1 MSEPNITLYHAPMSR
16 SVRVR
21 WCLEEMGLPHTLVN
35 LGPITANERG
45 NMGGATYKAINP
57 MQKVPAMSDGDR
69 VMLESVAMVEY
80 LVTKYGPTELAVT
93 PDEADYDRYLEWM
106 HFSEGTMS
114 MAVNLTLAHTTL
126 LPEEQRNPALAKW
139 ARLEL
144 DKQLKLVA
152 ERGLGEGREFL
163 AADRFTAAD
172 IALGYLFYLLKIVKQ
187 FDDAPDEVRAY
198 FERLRQRPAWQRAS
212 AD

>member
-35 LGPITANERG
+35 LGPITANQRG

-57 MQKVPAMSDGDR
+57 MQKVPAMTDGDR

-152 ERGLGEGREFL
+152 KRGLGEGREFL